1 VSTARDEILR
11 RIRGALSD
19 VPAGESAG
27 EVRVAR
33 EYRRRGC
40 SDRADVLELLSE
52 RLVDY
57 HADVRRVPA
66 AAVGASVGEAC
77 RRLGLLRVAVP
88 EALPA
93 HWRPDGVELIED
105 RGLTAREL
113 DALDGAITGCAA
125 AIAQT
130 GTLVLDGEGTCGR
143 RILTLVP
150 DHHICVVRASQ
161 VVELVPEAIAALATA
176 VTERRA
182 PVTLISGPSATSDIE
197 LSRVEGVH
205 GPRHLLVLI
214 VADSGGA
221 QGPGA

>member
-1 VSTARDEILR
+1 MSTARDEILR
-11 RIRGALSD
+11 RIRAALTD
-19 VPAGESAG
+19 VPAGESAS
-27 EVRVAR
+27 EVVVAR
-33 EYRRRGC
+33 GYRRRGD
-40 SDRADVLELLSE
+40 SDPADVLELLAE

-66 AAVGASVGEAC
+66 AGVGAAVGEAC
-77 RRLGLLRVAVP
+77 RRLGLRRVVVP
-88 EALPA
+88 AALPA
-93 HWRPDGVELIED
+93 PWRPDGVELIED
-105 RGLTAREL
+105 HGLTAREL
-113 DALDGAITGCAA
+113 DGLDGAITGCAS

-161 VVELVPEAIAALATA
+161 VVELVPEAIAALAPA

-214 VADSGGA
+214 VADPGGA
-221 QGPGA
+221 